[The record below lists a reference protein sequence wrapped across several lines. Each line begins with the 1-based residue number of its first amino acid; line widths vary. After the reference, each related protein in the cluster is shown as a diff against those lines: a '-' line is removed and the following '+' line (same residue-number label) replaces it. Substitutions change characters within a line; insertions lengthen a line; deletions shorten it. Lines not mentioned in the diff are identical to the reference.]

1 MRVAAV
7 QVNLSLKET
16 RMTRSNNLRCAVSL
30 AAFLLASGGAF
41 AANNV
46 PHADEAFMKKAA
58 EAGMAEIEASKM
70 AAEKASNT
78 QVKSFAQQMVDD
90 HTKAADEL
98 KQLAESKGVKL
109 PTEPSM
115 MQKAKLKMLKSDTGV
130 AFDKRYADSFGVSA
144 HKDTVSL
151 FQKEATKG
159 KDAETKAWAEKT
171 LPALQHHMEMAN
183 DLKKT
188 TDAEKK

>member
-1 MRVAAV
+1 MNSSKTSTTSIRSAV
-7 QVNLSLKET
+7 G
-16 RMTRSNNLRCAVSL
+16 L
-30 AAFLLASGGAF
+30 AAILLAAGGAY

-46 PHADEAFMKKAA
+46 PHADESFMKKAA
-58 EAGMAEIEASKM
+58 EGGMAEIEASKM

-115 MQKAKLKMLKSDTGV
+115 MQKAKLKLLKNDTGV
-130 AFDKRYADSFGVSA
+130 AFDKRYADSFGVAA

-151 FQKEATKG
+151 FQKEASKG

-171 LPALQHHMEMAN
+171 LPTLQHHMEMAT
-183 DLKKT
+183 DLKKS